1 MNNIVL
7 AASDNLRLVFDHRG
21 DRWGHRIEFD
31 RNGEWVV
38 AFSSIEGTATDDWP
52 PSPALQH
59 IHLQTFSLSGPTAL
73 LVGKAGAS
81 HWSAAIEADREAGV
95 LRFDIACR
103 LSSGP
108 KYLGSTYSIIKDRT
122 ESAPRRPR
130 IEVAMINDACLRAI
144 QASETEMSVC
154 VTSESLPEPRT
165 IRWKYVV
172 NAS

>member
-1 MNNIVL
+1 MNSIVL
-7 AASDNLRLVFDHRG
+7 AASDELRAVFNYG
-21 DRWGHRIEFD
+21 VDRWGHRIEVRRED
-31 RNGEWVV
+31 QWVA
-38 AFSSIEGTATDDWP
+38 AFSSIEGDSSDDWP
-52 PSPALQH
+52 PSPAFQH
-59 IHLQTFSLSGPTAL
+59 IHLQTFLLNGPTAL

-81 HWSAAIEADREAGV
+81 HWSAAIEADREAGA

-108 KYLGSTYSIIKDRT
+108 KYLGSTYSIIKDRN

-144 QASETEMSVC
+144 QVSETEMSVC

-172 NAS
+172 NSA